1 MGAGHVHTLYVHEH
15 SLIHRLA
22 PEIKVLGLVL
32 FVIAVAIT
40 PREAIWA
47 FGMYALGIVVLIVVA
62 RVPGRFVL
70 IRLAAILPFILFAL
84 LLPFIG
90 TGATTDVGGVSLS
103 VDGLWAMWNIL
114 AKATIGA
121 SASILLSA
129 TTEVPDI
136 LKGLGRLRVPPVLTS
151 IASFMIRYLE
161 VVVGELGRMRTAM
174 TARGYDPRW
183 IGQARPIAS
192 SAGALFIRSYERGE
206 RVYDAMLARGYSG
219 TMPVLAPSTAT
230 PIRWA
235 LSMMVPLA
243 ALTVASI
250 ALLAT

>member
-15 SLIHRLA
+15 SLMHRLP
-22 PEIKVLGLVL
+22 PEIKVLGLTLYV
-32 FVIAVAIT
+32 VAVAMT
-40 PREAIWA
+40 PRGAVWA
-47 FGMYALGIVVLIVVA
+47 FAIYATGVVTLTAVSRI
-62 RVPGRFVL
+62 PGRFVL
-70 IRLAAILPFILFAL
+70 TRLVAIVPFVLFAV

-90 TGATTDVGGVSLS
+90 SGATTEVAGLSLS
-103 VDGLWAMWNIL
+103 VEGMWAMWNIL

-136 LKGLGRLRVPPVLTS
+136 LKGLSRLRVPPVLTS

-161 VVVGELGRMRTAM
+161 VIAGELSRMRTAM

-183 IGQARPIAS
+183 IGQARPIAA

-206 RVYDAMLARGYSG
+206 RVYDAMVARGYNGS
-219 TMPVLAPSTAT
+219 MPILNSATAT
-230 PIRWA
+230 PALWA
-235 LSMMVPLA
+235 RSMSIPLA
-243 ALTVASI
+243 ALAVAVI
-250 ALLAT
+250 AVVIT